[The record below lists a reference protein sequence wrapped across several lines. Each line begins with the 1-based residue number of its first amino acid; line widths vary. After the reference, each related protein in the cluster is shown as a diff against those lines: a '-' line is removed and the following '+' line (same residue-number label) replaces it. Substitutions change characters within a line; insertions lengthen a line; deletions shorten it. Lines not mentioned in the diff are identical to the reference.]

1 MPTYI
6 IPLSR
11 RAISYCHTTQF
22 CCGGVMVDIIKFN
35 SRDTEELVNLFYE
48 TVHTVNGQGII
59 QQLN

>member
-1 MPTYI
+1 
-6 IPLSR
+6 
-11 RAISYCHTTQF
+11 
-22 CCGGVMVDIIKFN
+22 MVDIIKFN